1 MRSFGLLVVAV
12 SCLIPGYLFIR
23 LPDITDPVA
32 LFSQYLGTLALI
44 LMAWAQLMATRAPS
58 IEALMGPMDR
68 VYVLHKWSGII
79 AMTAI
84 LLHDTIDADMDGIGR
99 ETALTEIAE
108 TLGELSLYG
117 LLVLVVISIATF
129 IPYHLWKWTHKAMG
143 GFFIAGTIHYLFIL
157 KPFTNGSALGL
168 YVGAICAAG
177 VLAYAVTLLPTALRR
192 STGYQ
197 VSNLRKTGGAT
208 EITMTPTAKPLRFA
222 PGQFAV
228 FTFGSRGLTEPHP
241 FSLSAPP
248 AADGSLQITVK
259 ALGDFTHRLG
269 HDLTPGTPLHVQ
281 GPFGRFLRRPP
292 SGSAEIWVAGGIG
305 ITPFLA
311 WAEALPDDLP
321 DRVALFWC
329 VRSRSAAPQIER
341 VEAAANRVANL
352 TLHILSSESGDRLT
366 AERIAATANGPIK
379 LWFCGPAG
387 LRRALQ
393 SGLARHGVST
403 RDIHYEEFE
412 FRTGIG
418 LKRLARFLL
427 ARQCAPN
434 SRIAKTRR

>member
-1 MRSFGLLVVAV
+1 MRAAGLAIILV
-12 SCLIPGYLFIR
+12 SCLIPAYFFAS

-44 LMAWAQLMATRAPS
+44 LMAWAQIMATRTAG

-68 VYVLHKWSGII
+68 VYVLHKWSGIV
-79 AMTAI
+79 AMAAI

-117 LLVLVVISIATF
+117 LLVLVVISVATF
-129 IPYHLWKWTHKAMG
+129 IPYHLWRWTHKAMG

-157 KPFTNGSALGL
+157 KPFANGSPLGL
-168 YVGAICAAG
+168 YVSTICGAG
-177 VLAYAVTLLPTALRR
+177 VLAYAVTLLPASMRR
-192 STGYQ
+192 SARYE
-197 VSNLRKTGGAT
+197 VSAIRETGGAI
-208 EITMTPTAKPLRFA
+208 EITMAPTGKTLRFA

-228 FTFGSRGLTEPHP
+228 FTFAARGLTEPHP

-248 AADGSLQITVK
+248 AKDGTLQITVK

-269 HDLTPGTPLHVQ
+269 RDLTPGNAVTVQ
-281 GPFGRFLRRPP
+281 GPYGRFQRRAPAQA
-292 SGSAEIWVAGGIG
+292 AEIWVAGGIG

-311 WAEALPDDLP
+311 WAEALPEDLP
-321 DRVALFWC
+321 EPVTLFWC
-329 VRSRSAAPQIER
+329 VRSRAEAPQIER
-341 VEAAANRVANL
+341 VEAAAARATNL
-352 TLHILSSESGDRLT
+352 TLHIITSETGDRLT
-366 AERIAATANGPIK
+366 ADRIATTANGPMK

-393 SGLARHGVST
+393 SGLSRHGVSA

-418 LKRLARFLL
+418 LKRLAGWIAQRLKDR
-427 ARQCAPN
+427 AAPP
-434 SRIAKTRR
+434 A

>member
-1 MRSFGLLVVAV
+1 MRAAGLVTIVL
-12 SCLIPGYLFIR
+12 SCLIPAYLFAM
-23 LPDITDPVA
+23 LPDIADPVA

-44 LMAWAQLMATRAPS
+44 LMAWAQIMATRAPG

-129 IPYHLWKWTHKAMG
+129 FPYHLWRWTHKAMG
-143 GFFIAGTIHYLFIL
+143 GFFIAGAIHYLFIL

-177 VLAYAVTLLPTALRR
+177 VLAYAVTLLPPALRR
-192 STGYQ
+192 SAGYQ
-197 VSNLRKTGGAT
+197 VSGIRKTGGAT
-208 EITMTPTAKPLRFA
+208 EITMTPTGRPLRFA

-248 AADGSLQITVK
+248 VADGSLQITVK
-259 ALGDFTHRLG
+259 ALGDFTQRLG
-269 HDLTPGTPLHVQ
+269 RDLTPGTPLRVQ
-281 GPFGRFLRRPP
+281 GPFGRFQRRAP
-292 SGSAEIWVAGGIG
+292 SRAAEVWVAGGIG

-311 WAEALPDDLP
+311 WAEALPDTLP
-321 DRVALFWC
+321 AQVTLFWC
-329 VRSRSAAPQIER
+329 VRSRAEAPQLDR
-341 VEAAANRVANL
+341 VEAAANRVDNL
-352 TLHILSSESGDRLT
+352 TLHILTSDTGDRLT
-366 AERIAATANGPIK
+366 ADRIAAAANGPLK

-387 LRRALQ
+387 LRRALMPWR
-393 SGLARHGVST
+393 ARPECSA

-418 LKRLARFLL
+418 LKRLA
-427 ARQCAPN
+427 A
-434 SRIAKTRR
+434 RIARRLKDRAAPSR

>member
-1 MRSFGLLVVAV
+1 MRATGLVIIVL
-12 SCLIPGYLFIR
+12 SCLIPAYLFAT
-23 LPDITDPVA
+23 LPDIADPVA

-44 LMAWAQLMATRAPS
+44 LMAWAQIMATRAPG
-58 IEALMGPMDR
+58 IEALMGPMDQ
-68 VYVLHKWSGII
+68 VYVLHKWSGIV

-129 IPYHLWKWTHKAMG
+129 IPYHLWRWTHKAMG

-157 KPFTNGSALGL
+157 KPFANGSALGL

-177 VLAYAVTLLPTALRR
+177 VLAYAVTLLPPALRR
-192 STGYQ
+192 SAGYQ
-197 VSNLRKTGGAT
+197 VSGIRKTGGAT
-208 EITMTPTAKPLRFA
+208 EITMTPTGKPLRFA

-259 ALGDFTHRLG
+259 ALGDFTLRLG
-269 HDLTPGTPLHVQ
+269 RDLTPGAPLRVQ
-281 GPFGRFLRRPP
+281 GPFGRFQRRTRANA
-292 SGSAEIWVAGGIG
+292 AEIWVAGGIG

-311 WAEALPDDLP
+311 WTEALPDDLP
-321 DRVALFWC
+321 EPVTLFWC
-329 VRSRSAAPQIER
+329 VRSRADAPQIER

-366 AERIAATANGPIK
+366 ADRIAAAANGPLK

-393 SGLARHGVST
+393 SGLARLGVSA

-418 LKRLARFLL
+418 LKRLAAWIANRMKD
-427 ARQCAPN
+427 RTAP
-434 SRIAKTRR
+434 SR

>member
-1 MRSFGLLVVAV
+1 
-12 SCLIPGYLFIR
+12 
-23 LPDITDPVA
+23 
-32 LFSQYLGTLALI
+32 
-44 LMAWAQLMATRAPS
+44 
-58 IEALMGPMDR
+58 MDR
-68 VYVLHKWSGII
+68 VYVLHKWSGIV

-129 IPYHLWKWTHKAMG
+129 IPYHLWRWTHKAMG

-157 KPFTNGSALGL
+157 KPFANGSPLGL
-168 YVGAICAAG
+168 YVGAICGAG
-177 VLAYAVTLLPTALRR
+177 VLAYAVTLLPPALRR

-197 VSNLRKTGGAT
+197 VSGIRKTGGAT
-208 EITMTPTAKPLRFA
+208 EITMTPTGRPLRFA

-248 AADGSLQITVK
+248 SADGSLQITVK

-269 HDLTPGTPLHVQ
+269 RDLTPGTPLRVQ
-281 GPFGRFLRRPP
+281 GPFGRFQRRTQA
-292 SGSAEIWVAGGIG
+292 GTAEIWVAGGIG

-311 WAEALPDDLP
+311 WAEALPDSLP
-321 DRVALFWC
+321 EPVTLFWC
-329 VRSRSAAPQIER
+329 VRSRAEAPQLDR
-341 VEAAANRVANL
+341 VEAAVNRVSNL
-352 TLHILSSESGDRLT
+352 TLHILASDTGDRLT
-366 AERIAATANGPIK
+366 ADRIAATANGPLK

-393 SGLARHGVST
+393 SGLARHGISA

-418 LKRLARFLL
+418 LKRLAAWIAHRLKD
-427 ARQCAPN
+427 RTAP
-434 SRIAKTRR
+434 SR

>member
-1 MRSFGLLVVAV
+1 MRAAGLVIIVF
-12 SCLIPGYLFIR
+12 SCLIPAYLFAT
-23 LPDITDPVA
+23 LPDIPDPVA

-44 LMAWAQLMATRAPS
+44 LMAWAQIMATRAPG
-58 IEALMGPMDR
+58 IEALMGPMDK
-68 VYVLHKWSGII
+68 VYVLHKWSGIV

-129 IPYHLWKWTHKAMG
+129 IPYHLWRWTHKAMG
-143 GFFIAGTIHYLFIL
+143 GFFIAGAIHYLFIL
-157 KPFTNGSALGL
+157 KPFANGSALGL
-168 YVGAICAAG
+168 YVGAICVAG
-177 VLAYAVTLLPTALRR
+177 VLAYAVTLLPTSMRR
-192 STGYQ
+192 SVRYEVSAIRETG
-197 VSNLRKTGGAT
+197 RAT
-208 EITMTPTAKPLRFA
+208 EITMAPTGKPLRFA

-241 FSLSAPP
+241 FSLSVPP
-248 AADGSLQITVK
+248 AADGTLQITVK

-269 HDLTPGTPLHVQ
+269 RDLTPGTPLRVQ
-281 GPFGRFLRRPP
+281 GPFGRFQRRTRANA
-292 SGSAEIWVAGGIG
+292 AEIWVAGGIG

-311 WAEALPDDLP
+311 WAEALPNSLP
-321 DRVALFWC
+321 EPVTLFWC
-329 VRSRSAAPQIER
+329 VRSRDEAPQIER
-341 VEAAANRVANL
+341 VEAAAKRVDNL
-352 TLHILSSESGDRLT
+352 TLHILTSDTGDRLT
-366 AERIAATANGPIK
+366 ADRIAATANGPLK

-393 SGLARHGVST
+393 SGLARHGISA

-418 LKRLARFLL
+418 LKRLA
-427 ARQCAPN
+427 A
-434 SRIAKTRR
+434 RIANRLKDRAAPSR